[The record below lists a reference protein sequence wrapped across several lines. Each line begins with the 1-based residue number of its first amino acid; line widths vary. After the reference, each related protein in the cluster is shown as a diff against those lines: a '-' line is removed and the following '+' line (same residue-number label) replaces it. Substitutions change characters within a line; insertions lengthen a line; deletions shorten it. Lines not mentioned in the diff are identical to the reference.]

1 MDTKKAQKAVR
12 MAEMAMDL
20 MDLEDEMAE
29 AQEAD
34 LQPEDG
40 YINPMGRIGTVPP
53 STYSL
58 GNMRNGTKKSRLG
71 TVEIIVTICIVLY
84 LLEIKSGSNVSSINQ
99 IGYHCANPLPNIFTN
114 KGAATTIGINR
125 FGK

>member
-29 AQEAD
+29 AQESD

-58 GNMRNGTKKSRLG
+58 GNMLNGCL
-71 TVEIIVTICIVLY
+71 LY
-84 LLEIKSGSNVSSINQ
+84 TSPSPRDS
-99 IGYHCANPLPNIFTN
+99 
-114 KGAATTIGINR
+114 
-125 FGK
+125 